1 MYPTTFTNPSDNFG
15 AFSPSNFG
23 GFQQQRG
30 FTQAHSFPTLVQTPV
45 TPDEG
50 EFEFLAEDFN
60 NLQPYSVPMVQQPNN
75 RRGGRNRNGYQ
86 NQNNGNIC
94 KFFANGNC
102 SKGQNCN
109 WTHLI
114 PTAGMGYGGPQ
125 KNMNRGVF
133 RYGGRGRYDPSMQ
146 RGGGRYQ
153 NVQNNDAMQDNAYM
167 NVRSASE
174 LEGEILRLSRQQVGC
189 RLLQRLLETDEPG
202 RLIILNEVFSSLNTL
217 VIDPFGH
224 HLVLRILDFVK
235 YADRKRILN
244 QLNEDLVAVS
254 LNVHGTRVV
263 QKLLECMENTDEFE
277 LIERAFEVFVITLA
291 KDVYGMHVV
300 LRCLHRIPA
309 PSPDSKGPDN
319 TFIFREITKN
329 IVSVATHKHGC
340 CVVQWCIDYA
350 NVEQRKA
357 LVNVIVENALELA
370 QDAFGNYVLQQIMDT
385 AQEDTLRHLIQRL
398 KGSMSKLAVQK
409 FSSIVVE
416 KCVEMSPKDLRKQI
430 YDEIINEQKISRLLQ
445 DPYANYVI
453 QKILTITRQ
462 EEFHEIVAKIQPHL
476 NNLGNT
482 PFGKRIKTQMIRK
495 FPILSM
501 GKRRADPLVAG
512 GKEQHV

>member
-1 MYPTTFTNPSDNFG
+1 MYPTTFATSSDNFG
-15 AFSPSNFG
+15 FATSSNFG

-30 FTQAHSFPTLVQTPV
+30 FQTHSFPTLVQTPV

-60 NLQPYSVPMVQQPNN
+60 SLQPYSVPMVQQPNQ
-75 RRGGRNRNGYQ
+75 RRGRRQNGYQ
-86 NQNNGNIC
+86 NANSGNIC

-102 SKGQNCN
+102 TKGQNCN

-114 PTAGMGYGGPQ
+114 PTAGMRYGGPQ
-125 KNMNRGVF
+125 KNMNRGF
-133 RYGGRGRYDPSMQ
+133 RGYGRGRYDPSMQ
-146 RGGGRYQ
+146 GGRGRYQ
-153 NVQNNDAMQDNAYM
+153 NVQSVVDMQENAYM

-174 LEGEILRLSRQQVGC
+174 LEGDILRLSRQQVGC

-224 HLVLRILDFVK
+224 HLVLRLLDFVK
-235 YADRKRILN
+235 YEDRKRILN

-277 LIERAFEVFVITLA
+277 LVEKAFEVFVITLA

-309 PSPDSKGPDN
+309 PSNDSNGPDN
-319 TFIFREITKN
+319 TFIFREITRN

-350 NVEQRKA
+350 NVEQRAA

-385 AQEDTLRHLIQRL
+385 AQEDTLRHLIKRL

-416 KCVEMSPKDLRKQI
+416 KCVEMAPKNLRPVI

-462 EEFHEIVAKIQPHL
+462 EEFHEVVAKIQPHL

-501 GKRRADPLVAG
+501 GKRRADPLKAI
-512 GKEQHV
+512 GKPSDV